1 MIKSTESRHHVHAC
15 HKVKKYIASHMTMMG
30 QENTRLMAD
39 VAKLKA
45 EKVLA
50 NSDCDKK
57 LRNLN
62 QQLEKEKAKNRIR
75 NGNKLI

>member
-1 MIKSTESRHHVHAC
+1 
-15 HKVKKYIASHMTMMG
+15 MTMMG

-62 QQLEKEKAKNRIR
+62 QQLEKEKAKNRIG
-75 NGNKLI
+75 NGNKLF

>member
-1 MIKSTESRHHVHAC
+1 MN
-15 HKVKKYIASHMTMMG
+15 MMG

-45 EKVLA
+45 EIVLA

-62 QQLEKEKAKNRIR
+62 HQLEKEKAKNRTR
-75 NGNKLI
+75 NENGIFGISTIQN